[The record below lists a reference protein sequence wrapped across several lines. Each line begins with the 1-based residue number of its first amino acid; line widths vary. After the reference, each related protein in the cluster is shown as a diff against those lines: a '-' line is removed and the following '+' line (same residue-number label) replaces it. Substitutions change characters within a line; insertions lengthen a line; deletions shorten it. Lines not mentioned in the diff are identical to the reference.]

1 MTMTMTNSHRYSSS
15 LHIGHRK
22 LLYPSTQHPASTQ
35 QTQALEEIDLKTL
48 EEKVEKEARSMKKRW
63 ILMKEDSI

>member
-1 MTMTMTNSHRYSSS
+1 MGEQVREQ
-15 LHIGHRK
+15 GK
-22 LLYPSTQHPASTQ
+22 V
-35 QTQALEEIDLKTL
+35 EV